1 MPEIAVVV
9 LAAGAGTRMRSAT
22 PKPLHALAGRSL
34 IAHVLHTAHELQPA
48 HLVAVV
54 RHERDRLVEEI
65 AHHAPSARIAD
76 QDDVPGTGRAV
87 EVAIAQLPADFDGL
101 VVVLS
106 GDVPLIDADTL
117 RELVREHET
126 AQNALTVLSTRLPD
140 PTGFGRIIRNRAG
153 HFQQI
158 VEERDADVATKAID
172 EVNGGIYVFGAAQ
185 LRTALAAIGL
195 DNDQGEKYLTDAAL
209 GIQASGGRIE
219 AVPIDDHWLVAG
231 VNDRAQ
237 LSDIAL
243 ELNRRIVRRHQLA
256 GATIVDPASTW
267 IDADV
272 SLEEDVTILP
282 GTQLHGAT
290 SIARGATIGPD
301 TTVTDTEVGEDAVI
315 RRSDVTLAVV
325 GARASVGPF
334 SYLRAGT
341 ILGAGG
347 KIGAAVETKNAVIGD
362 GSKVPH
368 LSYVGDAE
376 IGEGVNLGAGLITA
390 NYDDVSKHRTIIGDH
405 VHTSSHTVLV
415 APVELGAGAKTAA
428 GAVVRKDVPPGA
440 LAMTVAPQRNVAGW
454 VQEKRAGTA
463 AAAAADAALAAQ
475 QAEQAS
481 QTPADPAGPTVADQQ

>member
-1 MPEIAVVV
+1 MPQIAVVV

-22 PKPLHALAGRSL
+22 PKPLHAVAGRSL
-34 IAHVLHTAHELQPA
+34 IAHVLHTAHELEPT

-54 RHERDRLVEEI
+54 RHERDLLVEEI

-87 EVAIAQLPADFDGL
+87 EAALAQLPDAFDGL

-106 GDVPLIDADTL
+106 GDVPLIDSSTL
-117 RELVREHET
+117 RELVREHEE

-140 PTGFGRIIRNRAG
+140 PTGFGRIIRGRG
-153 HFQQI
+153 GQFQAI
-158 VEERDADVATKAID
+158 VEERDADEPTRAID
-172 EVNGGIYVFGAAQ
+172 EVNGGIYVFGAVA
-185 LRTALAAIGL
+185 LRTALAALGT

-209 GIQASGGRIE
+209 RIQASGGRIE

-237 LSDIAL
+237 LSDVAL
-243 ELNRRIVRRHQLA
+243 ELNRRIVRRWQLA
-256 GATIVDPASTW
+256 GVTIVDPASTW

-272 SLEEDVTILP
+272 SLEPDVTILP

-301 TTVTDTEVGEDAVI
+301 TTVTDTEVGEDAVV

-334 SYLRAGT
+334 SFLRAGT
-341 ILGAGG
+341 ILGADG
-347 KIGAAVETKNAVIGD
+347 KIGAAVETKNATIGD

-376 IGEGVNLGAGLITA
+376 IGEGVNLGAGTITA
-390 NYDDVSKHRTIIGDH
+390 NYDDVRKHRTIVGDH

-440 LAMTVAPQRNVAGW
+440 LAMTVAPQRNVGGW
-454 VQEKRAGTA
+454 VQERRPGT
-463 AAAAADAALAAQ
+463 AAADAADRAI
-475 QAEQAS
+475 AEQAQ
-481 QTPADPAGPTVADQQ
+481 QTTAHPADPTDAHQQ

>member
-1 MPEIAVVV
+1 MPQIAVIV
-9 LAAGAGTRMRSAT
+9 LAAGAGTRMRSTT

-34 IAHVLHTAHELQPA
+34 IAHVLHTAHELEPT

-87 EVAIAQLPADFDGL
+87 EVGIAQLPSDFDGL

-158 VEERDADVATKAID
+158 VEERDADTATKAID

-185 LRTALAAIGL
+185 LRAALAAIGL

-243 ELNRRIVRRHQLA
+243 ELNRRIVRRHQLG

-272 SLEEDVTILP
+272 SIEEDVTILP

-315 RRSDVTLAVV
+315 RRADVNLAVV

-334 SYLRAGT
+334 AFVRPGT
-341 ILGAGG
+341 VLGEGG
-347 KIGAAVETKNAVIGD
+347 KIGTSVETKNAVIGA

-368 LSYVGDAE
+368 LSYIGDAE
-376 IGEGVNLGAGLITA
+376 IGEGVNIGAGGITA
-390 NYDDVSKHRTIIGDH
+390 NYDDVHKHRTVVEDQ
-405 VHTSSHTVLV
+405 VHTGSHNVFV
-415 APVELGAGAKTAA
+415 APVTLGAGAKTAA

-454 VQEKRAGTA
+454 VQERRAGTA
-463 AAAAADAALAAQ
+463 AAAAADAAIA
-475 QAEQAS
+475 AEQAS